1 MLVTL
6 CMISKGIQTLTYFT
20 KSIYINIT
28 DMFLLKRS
36 HFYTY
41 SANSIKTVQ
50 KWFQYKFASILIT
63 VSWQINITFEQLTK
77 EIQQ

>member
-1 MLVTL
+1 MHDFKRHSDTDLLHEVN
-6 CMISKGIQTLTYFT
+6 KHQH
-20 KSIYINIT
+20 NI
-28 DMFLLKRS
+28 LLKGS